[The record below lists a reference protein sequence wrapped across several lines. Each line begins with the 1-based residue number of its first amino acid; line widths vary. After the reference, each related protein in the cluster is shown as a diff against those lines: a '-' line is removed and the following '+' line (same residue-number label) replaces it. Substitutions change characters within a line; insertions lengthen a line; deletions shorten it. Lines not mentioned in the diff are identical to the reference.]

1 MKYMLLGYVNEGQ
14 IAAQTP
20 EQMQAAL
27 GAHMA
32 YVQAL
37 KEAGAW
43 VDNKRLVGSNTAA
56 TVRQKDGK
64 SQVLDGPYTDT
75 KEQFG
80 GYWIIEAPDMDAA
93 LAWAARCPIAQHG
106 IVEVRQVWAPPA

>member
-1 MKYMLLGYVNEGQ
+1 MKYMLLGYVNE
-14 IAAQTP
+14 AELATSTP

-43 VDNKRLVGSNTAA
+43 VDNKRLTPSKGGA
-56 TVRQKDGK
+56 TVRTKDGK
-64 SQVLDGPYTDT
+64 SQVLDGPYADT
-75 KEQFG
+75 QEQFG
-80 GYWIIEAPDMDAA
+80 GYWLIEAPDMEAA
-93 LAWAARCPIAQHG
+93 LAWAARCPIAAHG
-106 IVEVRQVWAPPA
+106 VMEVRQVWAPPA

>member
-1 MKYMLLGYVNEGQ
+1 MKYMLMGYVDE
-14 IAAQTP
+14 AQLGTLSQ
-20 EQMQAAL
+20 EQVQAAL

-43 VDNKRLVGSNTAA
+43 LDNRRLVGSSTAA
-56 TVRQKDGK
+56 TVRLKDGK
-64 SQVLDGPYTDT
+64 SQVLDGPYSDT

-80 GYWIIEAPDMDAA
+80 GYWLIEAPDMDAA

-106 IVEVRQVWAPPA
+106 VMEVRQVWAPSA

>member
-14 IAAQTP
+14 LAAQTP
-20 EQMQAAL
+20 EQMQAAI

-43 VDNKRLVGSNTAA
+43 LDNKRLVDSNTAA

>member
-1 MKYMLLGYVNEGQ
+1 MKYMLLGYVNEGHV
-14 IAAQTP
+14 AAQSP
-20 EQMQAAL
+20 EQMQAEI

-32 YVQAL
+32 YVGAL

-43 VDNKRLVGSNTAA
+43 LDNKRLVPSGTAA

-64 SQVLDGPYTDT
+64 SQVLDGPYADT

-80 GYWIIEAPDMDAA
+80 GYWLIEAPDMDSA
-93 LAWAARCPIAQHG
+93 LAWAARCPIAAHG
-106 IVEVRQVWAPPA
+106 IVEVRQVFAPPV